1 MPRRKTT
8 ITKVAPKETPKK
20 VVYKVKTSEDVIILK
35 HRAVIAHDGYV
46 LVNPEE
52 FAEVKA
58 MGLISN
64 E

>member
-8 ITKVAPKETPKK
+8 TTKVAPKDTPKN
-20 VVYKVKTSEDVIILK
+20 VVYKVRTNEDVIILK

>member
-1 MPRRKTT
+1 MPQRKTT
-8 ITKVAPKETPKK
+8 TTKAAPKEAPKK

-35 HRAVIAHDGYV
+35 HRTVIAHDGYI

>member
-1 MPRRKTT
+1 MPQRKTT
-8 ITKVAPKETPKK
+8 TTKAAPKEAPKK

-35 HRAVIAHDGYV
+35 HRTVIAHDGYI
-46 LVNPEE
+46 LVNSED

>member
-1 MPRRKTT
+1 MPQRKTT
-8 ITKVAPKETPKK
+8 TTKAAPKEAPKK

-35 HRAVIAHDGYV
+35 HRTVIAHDGYI
-46 LVNPEE
+46 LVNPED